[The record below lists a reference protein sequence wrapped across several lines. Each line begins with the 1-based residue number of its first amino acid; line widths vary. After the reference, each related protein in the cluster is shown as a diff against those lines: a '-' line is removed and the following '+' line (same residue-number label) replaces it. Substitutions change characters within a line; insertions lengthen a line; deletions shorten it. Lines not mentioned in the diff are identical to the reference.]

1 MAEAKRFSLENE
13 LEEIWFPEKRVQRRK
28 RMAGENTNDEIVSNP
43 KDDFKI
49 HVYYTVLDQISTS
62 ITTRF
67 EGSREIL
74 SDLTLLSVDRLIATS
89 KGCPIPED
97 SFVYL
102 DKWIPNLQIDQ
113 LKLEYSTFAD
123 NFLKFKSNIVIE
135 KLHDKVIIS
144 ESEADTSADSD
155 QGNNEVTETK
165 MTVLNV
171 LKLLNTFNLISA
183 FPNMYMAYK
192 FLCTIPATSVSSER
206 TFSKL
211 KLIKTRIRSTM
222 VQKRLD
228 SLMLLSCEKD
238 VIINPDEAINKYAN
252 TSKLLQEA
260 LLYK

>member
-1 MAEAKRFSLENE
+1 MVDNCARKLSELRNEQQLDVLLAEAKMFSQENE
-13 LEEIWFPEKRVQRRK
+13 LEEVWFPEKQVQRRK
-28 RMAGENTNDEIVSNP
+28 KMAGEKTNDEIVSNA
-43 KDDFKI
+43 KDNFNI
-49 HVYYTVLDQISTS
+49 QVYFTVLDQICTS
-62 ITTRF
+62 ITSRF

-74 SDLTLLSVDRLIATS
+74 SDLSLLSVDRLIATS

-97 SFVYL
+97 NFVYL

-113 LKLEYSTFAD
+113 LKLEYSTFAYS
-123 NFLKFKSNIVIE
+123 FLKLKSNIAIE
-135 KLHDKVIIS
+135 KLH
-144 ESEADTSADSD
+144 E
-155 QGNNEVTETK
+155 
-165 MTVLNV
+165 
-171 LKLLNTFNLISA
+171 KLLKTFNLISA
-183 FPNMYMAYK
+183 FPNMYIAYT

-238 VIINPDEAINKYAN
+238 VIINLDEAINKYAN